1 MKVFVQREQAI
12 RLQFPK
18 NAPKLLLNPLDC
30 VEERAP
36 VDAELPGA

>member
-12 RLQFPK
+12 RLQFPE
-18 NAPKLLLNPLDC
+18 NAPKLLLNPVHR
-30 VEERAP
+30 VEERAA